1 MADSGDKKQISS
13 ISSEN
18 TKKAKRNPGTSHNF
32 RKRPPQKPERGE
44 NVIYISTKTNIKA
57 QLERCRKLIN
67 NNQNEIII
75 YCLGAAIQRG
85 ILLALQLSERY
96 VAYDIH
102 TNTLSTELIGEL
114 KMFFTIDELVRWL
127 GLTVFEIWINLIS
140 ILLFTVLLALNYDPN
155 IELYDNDWW
164 MIFFPLFAGDALN
177 TYFCIIIFIRMLLE
191 MTLKFSLMRISW
203 SAIFLLMTFLFK
215 FLLCKRLLG
224 QVKLDYSEVFA
235 PLYILLQL
243 IAVRACQQS

>member
-1 MADSGDKKQISS
+1 
-13 ISSEN
+13 
-18 TKKAKRNPGTSHNF
+18 
-32 RKRPPQKPERGE
+32 
-44 NVIYISTKTNIKA
+44 
-57 QLERCRKLIN
+57 
-67 NNQNEIII
+67 
-75 YCLGAAIQRG
+75 
-85 ILLALQLSERY
+85 
-96 VAYDIH
+96 
-102 TNTLSTELIGEL
+102 
-114 KMFFTIDELVRWL
+114 MFFTIDELVRWL

-140 ILLFTVLLALNYDPN
+140 ILLFTILLAFKYDPN
-155 IELYDNDWW
+155 IEVYNNDWW
-164 MIFFPLFAGDALN
+164 TIFFPLFAGDALN

-191 MTLKFSLMRISW
+191 MTLKFSFMRISW